1 MGQMTTHPTTAYTP
15 IPSAFT
21 CVEKPLRYV
30 YDRYDPLSPDDAP
43 NMYLAGIV
51 VYPLII
57 CATPVTMVA
66 DIMIGVAE
74 CAFCTL
80 RGDSLQNVAELAKK
94 KIIISPLHHLILATT
109 SLAESA
115 FVIVLWNH
123 NILSAKFWL
132 VLFTASL
139 CVASSP

>member
-1 MGQMTTHPTTAYTP
+1 
-15 IPSAFT
+15 
-21 CVEKPLRYV
+21 
-30 YDRYDPLSPDDAP
+30 
-43 NMYLAGIV
+43 
-51 VYPLII
+51 
-57 CATPVTMVA
+57 MVA

-139 CVASSP
+139 CVASSPLITKMEEAKSVHNLHNENSLMRVLVE